1 VTYKEPQWQAG
12 VSSGLLIHGFIIAYV
27 HAVWLYHTS
36 HPSSRYED
44 PKEAGAAWGND
55 GNGPNSGRFSKG
67 AGEGTPKTRRAA
79 AMEVEEVDVR

>member
-1 VTYKEPQWQAG
+1 MCMPYGCITLPTHHHVTK
-12 VSSGLLIHGFIIAYV
+12 I
-27 HAVWLYHTS
+27 
-36 HPSSRYED
+36 
-44 PKEAGAAWGND
+44 PKRQVRPGEND